1 MGLAIGDAIIWFGDF
16 LTFVIFA
23 RAIMT
28 WLPINRNGMIFTVL
42 NSITEPFVGPVRKLI
57 SRSPLGGPGMMIDFS
72 PIITLLLIRPITQF
86 LAMMVVSIF

>member
-1 MGLAIGDAIIWFGDF
+1 MGVAIANAIVWFGDF

-28 WLPINRNGMIFTVL
+28 WLPINRNGMIFTIL
-42 NSITEPFVGPVRKLI
+42 NGITEPFVGPIRKLI

-72 PIITLLLIRPITQF
+72 PIIALFLIRPITQF
-86 LAMMVVSIF
+86 LAMLVLSIF